1 MVTYCHL
8 VSAWATTIHKFQG
21 FKSGLELEWTTNH
34 RQALDILSVKDST

>member
-21 FKSGLELEWTTNH
+21 IKAVLELEWTTNH
-34 RQALDILSVKDST
+34 HQALNILSVRDST